1 MFFAQTNTIELV
13 KNKGSKHSSDDL
25 VLLYRDLTQA
35 DYLDVLVN
43 IFMERWDRFRFK
55 SRLV

>member
-1 MFFAQTNTIELV
+1 MFFAQTNTIGLV
-13 KNKGSKHSSDDL
+13 ENKGSKHSSDDL
-25 VLLYRDLTQA
+25 VLLYRDLTQV